1 MRLHAYDKL
10 NQYSSK
16 QSLPKP
22 TTEMQPTLQSAN
34 RQAEKSNLMELIGQK
49 ARSKQLTNP
58 EISKTNLANLINTL
72 TETSS

>member
-22 TTEMQPTLQSAN
+22 TEMQQTLQSAN